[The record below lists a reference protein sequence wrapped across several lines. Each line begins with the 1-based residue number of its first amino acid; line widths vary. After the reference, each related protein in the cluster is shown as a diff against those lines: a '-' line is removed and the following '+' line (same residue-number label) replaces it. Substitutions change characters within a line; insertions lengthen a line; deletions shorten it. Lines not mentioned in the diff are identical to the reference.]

1 MRKPL
6 IAGNWK
12 MHKNN
17 AEALQLVREL
27 APMIM
32 GLQDVE
38 VAVCPPFTALSD
50 VSRTL
55 QELNAPIDLGAQ
67 DVYPEQEGAFT
78 GEISPAMLKSLDVA
92 YVIAGHSERREI
104 MGEKDA
110 FVAGKLRSVLDAGM
124 TPILC
129 VGETLQ
135 ERESGKAR
143 SKVEGQLEEDLKGVD
158 AEEIGSMVIAYE
170 PIWAIGTG
178 RAATGAG
185 ANAVIGL
192 TIRGTI
198 ADLYDEATAQAV
210 RVQYGGSVK
219 PANIAEFMTQPSIDG
234 ALVGGA
240 SLKAA
245 DFVEIVRIAAQV
257 KGRLEIRD

>member
-178 RAATGAG
+178 RTATPEDAQEMCSFIRTWLSEAYGDQAADSLR
-185 ANAVIGL
+185 IL
-192 TIRGTI
+192 
-198 ADLYDEATAQAV
+198 
-210 RVQYGGSVK
+210 YGGSVK
-219 PANIAEFMTQPSIDG
+219 PGNAAELMAMQDIDG

-240 SLKAA
+240 SLKAD
-245 DFVEIVRIAAQV
+245 DFAAIA
-257 KGRLEIRD
+257 RYRT